1 MLRDHE
7 PLQLPYEAEEARGRD
22 MAYRWSAIF
31 LIAFL
36 VGALVARCAGC

>member
-1 MLRDHE
+1 MLRDRE
-7 PLQLPYEAEEARGRD
+7 PLQLPCDAEEERGRE

-36 VGALVARCAGC
+36 VGAIVARCAGC